1 MKTVYLIIVLFL
13 SAMLCACGR
22 SKQPEFYILNPIP
35 TKEAATS
42 RYAYLKIGIDAIRTP
57 SFTEKPQLMIYD
69 SANRVQLEEYHQWA
83 SSLDK
88 NIKSVIKANL
98 NTLLPGVVMEDAPWD
113 IEFNP
118 DYNLQIEISEF
129 KIDVGGNSNL
139 RASYVLSSQGQ
150 IIKKYDRN
158 YHLKIPVVS
167 VEALVKSMNTNLNLF
182 SQDMAKSLATQK
194 HQSQKVVNS
203 P

>member
-1 MKTVYLIIVLFL
+1 MKSAHLIIVLFL
-13 SAMLCACGR
+13 GVMLCACGR

-35 TKEAATS
+35 TKAVATT

-57 SFTEKPQLMIYD
+57 SFAEKPQLMIYD
-69 SANRVQLEEYHQWA
+69 SANRVQLEEYHQWV

-129 KIDVGGNSNL
+129 KIDVYGNSSL
-139 RASYVLSSQGQ
+139 RASYVLSNQGQ
-150 IIKKYDRN
+150 VIKKEDRS
-158 YHLKIPVVS
+158 YHLKIPVVT
-167 VEALVKSMNTNLNLF
+167 VEALVKSMNINLNSF
-182 SQDMAKSLATQK
+182 SQDLANSLVAQK
-194 HQSQKVVNS
+194 GSRVKHK
-203 P
+203 